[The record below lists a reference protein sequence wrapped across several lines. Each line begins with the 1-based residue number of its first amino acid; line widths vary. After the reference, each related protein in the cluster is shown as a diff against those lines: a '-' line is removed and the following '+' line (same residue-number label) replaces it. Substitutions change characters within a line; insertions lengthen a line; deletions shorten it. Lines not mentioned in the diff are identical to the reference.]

1 MKKYELVTE
10 LSKEFF
16 GKTLFRI
23 RALVSF
29 GCVGE
34 GEIGGWVESE
44 GNLSHDGNAWVSDN
58 ARVYDNA
65 RVSGN
70 GRVFGNAWV
79 SDNARVS
86 GNGRVFGNAW
96 VSDNARVS
104 GNVRVSGNARVSD
117 NARVCGAAHY
127 ITVGPIGSEGGTL
140 TAFRQADN
148 SIVVTRGCFRGT
160 IEEFV
165 AAVIER
171 HGETHYAAEYGI
183 VIKLIEARL
192 AEID

>member
-29 GCVGE
+29 DYVGE

-58 ARVYDNA
+58 ARV
-65 RVSGN
+65 SGN
-70 GRVFGNAWV
+70 AQVFGNA
-79 SDNARVS
+79 RVY
-86 GNGRVFGNAW
+86 
-96 VSDNARVS
+96 
-104 GNVRVSGNARVSD
+104 
-117 NARVCGAAHY
+117 GAEHY
-127 ITVGPIGSEGGTL
+127 ITVGPMGSEGGTL